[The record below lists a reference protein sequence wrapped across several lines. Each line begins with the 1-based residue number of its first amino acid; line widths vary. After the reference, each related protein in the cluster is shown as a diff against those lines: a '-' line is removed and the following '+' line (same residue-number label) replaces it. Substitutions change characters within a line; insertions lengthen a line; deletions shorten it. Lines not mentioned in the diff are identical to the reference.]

1 MQQRVYSTPIDHTQ
15 DPLFINQGAS
25 GLSPTRAFPLS
36 AASDTMRDLNPM
48 SFNGLLV
55 TEIFYSLQ
63 GETSLSGV
71 PFVFVRLTG
80 CNLRCSYCDS
90 AYSFKGGTRLSLD
103 QALDR
108 VREFGARQV
117 LLTGGEPLLQRG
129 TLPFIR
135 LLKEQGYQV
144 SIETHGEVSIREASG
159 IARIVMDIKT
169 PGSGMSRGGY
179 RENLP
184 WLKASDEVKFVI
196 TSRSDYEWARDL
208 LAREPGLG
216 KCEILFSPAVPA
228 KGSPKE
234 TEGMSPRLLA
244 EWILEDRLPVRFQV
258 QLHKI
263 LWGRD
268 TKGV

>member
-1 MQQRVYSTPIDHTQ
+1 
-15 DPLFINQGAS
+15 
-25 GLSPTRAFPLS
+25 
-36 AASDTMRDLNPM
+36 M

-90 AYSFKGGTRLSLD
+90 AYSFKGGTRLSLEE
-103 QALDR
+103 ALER
-108 VREFGARQV
+108 VGKYKTKHV

-129 TLPFIR
+129 TLPFIQ
-135 LLKEQGYQV
+135 LLKEKGYEV
-144 SIETHGEVSIREASG
+144 SIETHGEVPIREASRL
-159 IARIVMDIKT
+159 ARIVMDVKT
-169 PGSGMSRGGY
+169 PGSGMYRGGY
-179 RENLP
+179 RENLAF
-184 WLKASDEVKFVI
+184 LKAPDEIKFVI

-208 LAREPGLG
+208 IAREPGLQR
-216 KCEILFSPAVPA
+216 CEILFSPAVPA

-234 TEGMSPRLLA
+234 IEGMNPRALA
-244 EWILEDRLPVRFQV
+244 EWILEDGLLVRFQM
-258 QLHKI
+258 QLHKL
-263 LWGRD
+263 LWGPD